1 MKIEIN
7 VPTSLNE
14 VTLGQYQ
21 KYLKIAEN
29 NPEGNFLDAKMIE
42 IFCGIPLSDSYKLKM
57 SSAAAIVD
65 IITELLNQTPKH
77 SERFK
82 LNGIEYGFIPD
93 LDEMS
98 LGEYIDLDNNVSK
111 WEQMHVAMN
120 VLYRPIKTS
129 KVGKYNIEEYDVK
142 NPEKMKDM
150 PLGAAIGSVFFFLQ
164 FRNGV
169 IGAYDS
175 LFSQSNGN
183 GGYSRAANF
192 GAKWG
197 WYQSIY
203 GLSNGDITKFED
215 ITKLNVHQCFTML
228 SFMKEKAEIEAQQ
241 IKSKF

>member
-57 SSAAAIVD
+57 SSATAIVD

-77 SERFK
+77 TERFK

-98 LGEYIDLDNNVSK
+98 LGEYIDLDNNVSS
-111 WEQMHVAMN
+111 WEQMHIAMN
-120 VLYRPIKTS
+120 VLFRPIKTS

-142 NPEKMKDM
+142 NPDKMKDM
-150 PLGAAIGSVFFFLQ
+150 PLGAAIGSVFFFLNLGMELSKHTIHSSSNQMEMEAIQEQLTSEQSGVGINQ
-164 FRNGV
+164 FMVSLTDVLNGLK
-169 IGAYDS
+169 IS
-175 LFSQSNGN
+175 LN
-183 GGYSRAANF
+183 
-192 GAKWG
+192 
-197 WYQSIY
+197 
-203 GLSNGDITKFED
+203 
-215 ITKLNVHQCFTML
+215 
-228 SFMKEKAEIEAQQ
+228 
-241 IKSKF
+241 

>member
-77 SERFK
+77 TERFK

-150 PLGAAIGSVFFFLQ
+150 PLGAAIGSVFFFLHLGMKLSEHTIHSSNNQTEMEAIQEQLTSEQSGVGINQ
-164 FRNGV
+164 FMG
-169 IGAYDS
+169 S
-175 LFSQSNGN
+175 LTEILQNLKIS
-183 GGYSRAANF
+183 
-192 GAKWG
+192 
-197 WYQSIY
+197 
-203 GLSNGDITKFED
+203 
-215 ITKLNVHQCFTML
+215 LN
-228 SFMKEKAEIEAQQ
+228 
-241 IKSKF
+241 

>member
-77 SERFK
+77 TERFK

-150 PLGAAIGSVFFFLQ
+150 PLGAAIGSVFFFLHLGMKLSEHTILSSSNQTEMEAIQEQLTSEQSGVGINQ
-164 FRNGV
+164 FMV
-169 IGAYDS
+169 S
-175 LFSQSNGN
+175 LTDVLKDLKIS
-183 GGYSRAANF
+183 
-192 GAKWG
+192 
-197 WYQSIY
+197 
-203 GLSNGDITKFED
+203 
-215 ITKLNVHQCFTML
+215 LN
-228 SFMKEKAEIEAQQ
+228 
-241 IKSKF
+241 